1 MEGVWGTD
9 PWLDQV
15 GIIGGRCI
23 VTPVAHLKILN
34 NFAQA
39 GPGSCG
45 IVSATIS
52 VTQSTVAAS
61 KSIGARRCEEVLDKL
76 RKTLSYDPATG
87 IFRWKIKR
95 ANMEVGERAGNFN
108 VATGYRSVM
117 VDYKVYYEHRLAYA
131 FIFGK
136 FPPKKLTID
145 HINGKRDDNRIAN
158 LRLLPQADNSRS
170 RTRLNKNNTSGV
182 NGVSW
187 NRQKRVWIAS
197 IMINR
202 KSKRIGAFATLA
214 RAKTAREEFYA
225 EQECASRD
233 AQIC

>member
-1 MEGVWGTD
+1 
-9 PWLDQV
+9 
-15 GIIGGRCI
+15 
-23 VTPVAHLKILN
+23 
-34 NFAQA
+34 
-39 GPGSCG
+39 
-45 IVSATIS
+45 
-52 VTQSTVAAS
+52 
-61 KSIGARRCEEVLDKL
+61 VLDKL

-136 FPPKKLTID
+136 FPPKNLTID
-145 HINGKRDDNRIAN
+145 HINGKMDDNRIAN